1 MTAEEKRLLKMRRH
15 SSKLLKL
22 HLNEKTRMDGKYCQV
37 KGKAPR
43 GQPKELGKRLPKA
56 IKKVI
61 NPFKHLGN
69 RKPGRACRAK
79 KSRQHK

>member
-56 IKKVI
+56 IKKSH
-61 NPFKHLGN
+61 KSLQA
-69 RKPGRACRAK
+69 PGKQEAWQSLQGQKVKAA
-79 KSRQHK
+79 